1 LRDFPVYSTEAV
13 RVGLKWTAEGERALD
28 PLNNGNV
35 VIAPLYAQYEYKGI
49 EDYNGEKVYR
59 ISANYAARYG
69 EWRTIPSAR
78 PSARGTTQS
87 GPVSRN
93 NVAMTNKAI
102 EEREPFIALSGSHAV
117 DILIR
122 VSDGVIMLLRD
133 KLDETYLWS
142 SGNTVRF
149 SGFTLSF
156 GKGLVPV
163 NKLVI
168 EKSAKLIPDTEYKNV
183 PEGVRLVINNLN
195 FKADS
200 DELLDGEG
208 TRLNSIAAALG
219 QAKGKTFL
227 VEGHTARSGE
237 IETEMP
243 LSALRAKRI
252 VDEMVLRGI
261 PASSFVYK
269 GWGGTKPVGDNE
281 TSEGRAKN
289 RRVEITILE

>member
-1 LRDFPVYSTEAV
+1 
-13 RVGLKWTAEGERALD
+13 
-28 PLNNGNV
+28 
-35 VIAPLYAQYEYKGI
+35 
-49 EDYNGEKVYR
+49 
-59 ISANYAARYG
+59 
-69 EWRTIPSAR
+69 
-78 PSARGTTQS
+78 
-87 GPVSRN
+87 
-93 NVAMTNKAI
+93 
-102 EEREPFIALSGSHAV
+102 
-117 DILIR
+117 
-122 VSDGVIMLLRD
+122 
-133 KLDETYLWS
+133 
-142 SGNTVRF
+142 VRF

-183 PEGVRLVINNLN
+183 PEGVRLIINNLN

-219 QAKGKTFL
+219 QANGKTFL

-243 LSALRAKRI
+243 LSTLRAKRI
-252 VDEMVLRGI
+252 VDEMVSRGI

-269 GWGGTKPVGDNE
+269 GWGGEKPVGDNE